1 MVKFPE
7 KHLTQCIFSIV
18 ASFFLRSFKVHPQR
32 IASKKTLCFQSWGPS
47 VQKDVPS
54 LQNYVQTN
62 CPSVVPIVPLFK
74 SNFAN
79 KGYCL
84 LEASSL
90 SVAIQ
95 TLYTN
100 SHFFCSLLSMLVCII
115 SRGYTQCDFCGP
127 DLLPFKK
134 IFTCTHDTF
143 LVPNESHENHWT
155 DSEK

>member
-1 MVKFPE
+1 M
-7 KHLTQCIFSIV
+7 
-18 ASFFLRSFKVHPQR
+18 
-32 IASKKTLCFQSWGPS
+32 
-47 VQKDVPS
+47 QKDVSS

-90 SVAIQ
+90 SAAKQ
-95 TLYTN
+95 TLYKH
-100 SHFFCSLLSMLVCII
+100 SHFFCSLLNMPVCII

-143 LVPNESHENHWT
+143 LVPNGQTVRNNGLKFCKKIYLHI
-155 DSEK
+155 DVGLFLLFFF